1 MFPTTKDVIK
11 SFVEEHG
18 RPSSSSDVVV
28 VVITPA
34 GDERDA
40 PNNESRFTDDFD
52 EH

>member
-1 MFPTTKDVIK
+1 MLPTKDINK

-28 VVITPA
+28 VIA
-34 GDERDA
+34 RGDERDA
-40 PNNESRFTDDFD
+40 PNNKSRFTDFDD